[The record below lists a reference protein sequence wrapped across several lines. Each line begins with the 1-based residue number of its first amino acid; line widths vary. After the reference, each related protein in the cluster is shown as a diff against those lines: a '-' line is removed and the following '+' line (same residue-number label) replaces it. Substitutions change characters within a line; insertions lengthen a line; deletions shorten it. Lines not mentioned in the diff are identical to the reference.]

1 MSETLFSAAARE
13 PSAAALSTADPS
25 LDPSQLEA
33 VMHPGPTVRILAGP
47 GSGKT
52 RVLTSRIVRRIE
64 DGSADPRH
72 ILTLTFTR
80 RAAGEL
86 RDRLRASGIRD
97 IANVGTFHAMA
108 LQQLR
113 QYRMDKGKRGPEVV
127 ANRAATLRSLATA
140 GRNVTGVIGEIER
153 AAARGLTAEA
163 LANRPGRSAAA
174 ELFGRYEAHK
184 KTHGLLDFD
193 DILVECARLLRRDD
207 TFAAAQRWR
216 FRHLFVDEFQ
226 DVNQTQFEL
235 LRAWLGEREDLCV
248 VGDPDQA
255 IYGWNGAD
263 AKYLTGFTHW
273 FPAAVTLELLTNHRS
288 AAPVVAAA
296 AAVLGD
302 RYITVRKPIGP
313 DPTVAAHQTPGDEAA
328 DIADRIRWKHGEGG
342 KWSSH
347 AVLAR
352 TNAQLDVIADALSDA
367 NIPFRI
373 RGRGHVSARPGAK
386 AALEALT
393 KSSDRFAAVLV
404 DLELDE
410 SVDND
415 TVLILELGRDYTSS
429 TPSPSGPG
437 FAQWMR
443 TIRSTDLSS
452 DTDAV
457 DLVTFHA
464 SKGLEWTHI
473 SIIGFEDGL
482 VPMNDSDEDR
492 RLAYVALTRAELSIH
507 LSWCRTR
514 PRDGLLEARS
524 PSPWLEAI
532 EVTIAPEVP
541 ADSVQ
546 VETHLSK
553 ARSALGARVD
563 SEKRD
568 TLIAWR
574 RQAALVRQVAPGA
587 VLRDDHLELLV
598 RGNPRTVEDLVQLT
612 GLSLLRIGRDADAIL
627 EALAEPP
634 RH

>member
-1 MSETLFSAAARE
+1 MR
-13 PSAAALSTADPS
+13 
-25 LDPSQLEA
+25 
-33 VMHPGPTVRILAGP
+33 
-47 GSGKT
+47 GSC
-52 RVLTSRIVRRIE
+52 
-64 DGSADPRH
+64 
-72 ILTLTFTR
+72 
-80 RAAGEL
+80 
-86 RDRLRASGIRD
+86 
-97 IANVGTFHAMA
+97 
-108 LQQLR
+108 
-113 QYRMDKGKRGPEVV
+113 
-127 ANRAATLRSLATA
+127 AATTHSRLLSAGDFATCSSMNSRMSTKHSSSCS
-140 GRNVTGVIGEIER
+140 GHG
-153 AAARGLTAEA
+153 
-163 LANRPGRSAAA
+163 LAN
-174 ELFGRYEAHK
+174 
-184 KTHGLLDFD
+184 
-193 DILVECARLLRRDD
+193 AR
-207 TFAAAQRWR
+207 TFASWA
-216 FRHLFVDEFQ
+216 
-226 DVNQTQFEL
+226 TQIK
-235 LRAWLGEREDLCV
+235 RSMAGT
-248 VGDPDQA
+248 
-255 IYGWNGAD
+255 GAD

-482 VPMNDSDEDR
+482 VPMNDSDEDP
-492 RLAYVALTRAELSIH
+492 A
-507 LSWCRTR
+507 
-514 PRDGLLEARS
+514 PGLCCPDQSR
-524 PSPWLEAI
+524 
-532 EVTIAPEVP
+532 V
-541 ADSVQ
+541 
-546 VETHLSK
+546 
-553 ARSALGARVD
+553 VD
-563 SEKRD
+563 SS
-568 TLIAWR
+568 
-574 RQAALVRQVAPGA
+574 QLVSYPTSRWPP
-587 VLRDDHLELLV
+587 
-598 RGNPRTVEDLVQLT
+598 RGPITF
-612 GLSLLRIGRDADAIL
+612 
-627 EALAEPP
+627 ALAGGD
-634 RH
+634 RGDHCSRGSG